1 MLHRKLLK
9 DQSQMKTNADRHRR
23 DQEFQVGDW
32 VLVKLRPQRQVSV
45 TGTTCSKLS
54 KRYYGLFQIV
64 ERMGTVAYRLQ
75 LPEHSRIHPVFHVSL
90 LKSYTANPTT
100 TTTVMDLPPLASN
113 NHPVITPL
121 AIVASKVIPSE
132 TGPRHMVL
140 VQWQGLPPEETSWE
154 DWASLK
160 RTHHLEDKVLLDG
173 QGSVTGEVREG
184 VSLAREV
191 QEARNERP
199 RRERLTPAYLEG
211 YDRSHAE
218 WRNV

>member
-1 MLHRKLLK
+1 
-9 DQSQMKTNADRHRR
+9 
-23 DQEFQVGDW
+23 
-32 VLVKLRPQRQVSV
+32 
-45 TGTTCSKLS
+45 
-54 KRYYGLFQIV
+54 
-64 ERMGTVAYRLQ
+64 
-75 LPEHSRIHPVFHVSL
+75 
-90 LKSYTANPTT
+90 
-100 TTTVMDLPPLASN
+100 
-113 NHPVITPL
+113 
-121 AIVASKVIPSE
+121 
-132 TGPRHMVL
+132 MVL
-140 VQWQGLPPEETSWE
+140 VQWQGLPPDETSWE

-218 WRNV
+218 WRNA